1 MQVGCLQRLAIRLS
15 VPVMYDAFDSISE
28 EPDTV
33 LAQDAAAAN
42 LKLLEAAIKTDP
54 NNRKLL
60 LLACR
65 GFAGYALSFVAEDES
80 ERARDLLKRARDY
93 GFRGL
98 KNSRYRDLPEAELES
113 LKLKV
118 RRLEKKDV
126 AELFWPTF
134 AWGYWINLS
143 RDKPSALVQLPR
155 VEALMGRLLELD
167 ESFFYGGPHLFFA
180 ALYSSR
186 GKTLGGQPEKAKEHF
201 EKAIKLADG
210 KFLLAYYF
218 YARHYAVVTQN
229 RDLCEELLNK
239 VVDSPSNLL
248 PRQRLMNKV
257 ARKRAEEFLIDM
269 DDYF

>member
-1 MQVGCLQRLAIRLS
+1 MQAGCLQRVAIRLS
-15 VPVMYDAFDSISE
+15 VPVMYDAFDSIAE
-28 EPDTV
+28 EWDPS
-33 LAQDAAAAN
+33 LAESASAAN
-42 LKLLEAAIKTDP
+42 LKLLEAALKTDP

-65 GFAGYALSFVAEDES
+65 GFAGYALSFVAEDQP
-80 ERARDLLKRARDY
+80 ERAREFLERARDY
-93 GFRGL
+93 GFRAL
-98 KNSRYRDLPEAELES
+98 KDSRFRDLVDAELET

-126 AELFWPTF
+126 AALFWPTF
-134 AWGYWINLS
+134 AWGYWINHS
-143 RDKPSALVQLPR
+143 RDKPAALAQLPR

-186 GKTLGGQPEKAKEHF
+186 AKTLGGQPERAKEHF

-210 KFLLAYYF
+210 KFLLVYYF

-229 RDLCEELLNK
+229 KTLCEELLNK
-239 VVDSPSNLL
+239 VVDSPSNVL
-248 PRQRLMNKV
+248 PEQRLLNQV
-257 ARKRAEEFLIDM
+257 TRKRAEEFLIDI